1 MQPSGIMFHWT
12 ACIGLMQG
20 LFLACV
26 NPPTLMRAVYTGSAL
41 VNVYHYGLSAQ
52 LHEPSRQTMRL
63 YVPDDEQRII
73 LLARVAK
80 WTSRGLHVACIAM
93 DITYIAL
100 VTDYNIWLSM
110 MMFIAVGFYPA
121 LKLLRR
127 CAPEINTTIAQRLLN
142 TTTETR
148 KKHQQQQQQ
157 WQQQQQQQ
165 QQGIQGMYANNET
178 QYSLLDDSDHRDAV
192 HQRFMLKQLPRML
205 AMIALGACH
214 MALMQDVRSS
224 CVNIAMNAV
233 TNSSHFAMNWMCVN

>member
-12 ACIGLMQG
+12 ACIGLVQS

-110 MMFIAVGFYPA
+110 MMFVAVGLYPA

-127 CAPEINTTIAQRLLN
+127 CAPEINTTVAQRLLN
-142 TTTETR
+142 TNTETR
-148 KKHQQQQQQ
+148 EK
-157 WQQQQQQQ
+157 
-165 QQGIQGMYANNET
+165 QGIYAHNET
-178 QYSLLDDSDHRDAV
+178 QYSLLDDSDHRDTV

-214 MALMQDVRSS
+214 MALMQDVRSA
-224 CVNIAMNAV
+224 CVNIAMNSV
-233 TNSSHFAMNWMCVN
+233 TNASHVLNWLC

>member
-1 MQPSGIMFHWT
+1 MFHWT
-12 ACIGLMQG
+12 ACIGLVQS

-26 NPPTLMRAVYTGSAL
+26 NPPTLMRAVYTSSAL

-110 MMFIAVGFYPA
+110 MMFVAVGLYPA

-127 CAPEINTTIAQRLLN
+127 CAPEINTTVAQRLLN

-148 KKHQQQQQQ
+148 EK
-157 WQQQQQQQ
+157 
-165 QQGIQGMYANNET
+165 QGMYAHNET
-178 QYSLLDDSDHRDAV
+178 QYSLLDDSDHRDAA

-214 MALMQDVRSS
+214 MALMQDVRSA
-224 CVNIAMNAV
+224 CVNVTIFTITNA
-233 TNSSHFAMNWMCVN
+233 SHVLNWLC

>member
-1 MQPSGIMFHWT
+1 MFHWT
-12 ACIGLMQG
+12 ACIGLMQS

-93 DITYIAL
+93 DLTYIAF

-110 MMFIAVGFYPA
+110 MMFVAVGLYPA

-127 CAPEINTTIAQRLLN
+127 CAPEINTTVAQRLLN

-148 KKHQQQQQQ
+148 EK
-157 WQQQQQQQ
+157 
-165 QQGIQGMYANNET
+165 QGMYAHNET
-178 QYSLLDDSDHRDAV
+178 QYSLLDDSDHRDAA

-214 MALMQDVRSS
+214 MALMQDVRSA
-224 CVNIAMNAV
+224 CVNVTIFTITNA
-233 TNSSHFAMNWMCVN
+233 SHVLNWLC

>member
-12 ACIGLMQG
+12 ACIGLVQS

-26 NPPTLMRAVYTGSAL
+26 NPPTLMRVVYTGSAL

-110 MMFIAVGFYPA
+110 MMFVAVGLYPA

-127 CAPEINTTIAQRLLN
+127 CAPEINTTVAQRLLN
-142 TTTETR
+142 TNTETR
-148 KKHQQQQQQ
+148 EK
-157 WQQQQQQQ
+157 
-165 QQGIQGMYANNET
+165 QGMYAHNET
-178 QYSLLDDSDHRDAV
+178 QYSLLDDSDHRDTV

-224 CVNIAMNAV
+224 CVNVKMNASNV
-233 TNSSHFAMNWMCVN
+233 LNWLC

>member
-12 ACIGLMQG
+12 ACIGLVQS

-26 NPPTLMRAVYTGSAL
+26 NPPTLMRAVYTSSAL

-110 MMFIAVGFYPA
+110 MMFVAVGLYPA

-127 CAPEINTTIAQRLLN
+127 CAPEINTTVAQRLLN

-148 KKHQQQQQQ
+148 EK
-157 WQQQQQQQ
+157 
-165 QQGIQGMYANNET
+165 QGMYAHNET
-178 QYSLLDDSDHRDAV
+178 QYSLLDDSDHRDAA

-214 MALMQDVRSS
+214 MALMQDVRSA
-224 CVNIAMNAV
+224 CVNVTIFTITNA
-233 TNSSHFAMNWMCVN
+233 SHVLNWLC

>member
-1 MQPSGIMFHWT
+1 MFHWT
-12 ACIGLMQG
+12 ACIGLVQS

-110 MMFIAVGFYPA
+110 MMFVAVGFYPA

-127 CAPEINTTIAQRLLN
+127 CAPEINTTVAQRLLN
-142 TTTETR
+142 TNAETR
-148 KKHQQQQQQ
+148 KK
-157 WQQQQQQQ
+157 QQQQQQQ
-165 QQGIQGMYANNET
+165 QQGIQGMYAHNET

-214 MALMQDVRSS
+214 MALMQDVRSA
-224 CVNIAMNAV
+224 CVIMNSV
-233 TNSSHFAMNWMCVN
+233 TNSSHFAMNWMC

>member
-12 ACIGLMQG
+12 ACIGLMQS

-148 KKHQQQQQQ
+148 NKHQQQQQQ
-157 WQQQQQQQ
+157 WQQQ

-233 TNSSHFAMNWMCVN
+233 TNSSHVLNWLC

>member
-12 ACIGLMQG
+12 ACIGLVQS

-93 DITYIAL
+93 DIGYIAL
-100 VTDYNIWLSM
+100 VNNIWLSM
-110 MMFIAVGFYPA
+110 MMFVAVGFYPA

-127 CAPEINTTIAQRLLN
+127 CAPEINTTVAQRLLN
-142 TTTETR
+142 TNAETR
-148 KKHQQQQQQ
+148 KKQ
-157 WQQQQQQQ
+157 QQQQQQQ
-165 QQGIQGMYANNET
+165 QQGIQGMYAHNET

-214 MALMQDVRSS
+214 MALMQDVRAS
-224 CVNIAMNAV
+224 CVNITMNSV
-233 TNSSHFAMNWMCVN
+233 TNSSNFVMNWMC

>member
-12 ACIGLMQG
+12 ACIGLVQS

-26 NPPTLMRAVYTGSAL
+26 NPPTLMRAVYTSSAL

-110 MMFIAVGFYPA
+110 MMFVAVGLYPA

-127 CAPEINTTIAQRLLN
+127 CAPEINTTVAQRLLN

-148 KKHQQQQQQ
+148 EK
-157 WQQQQQQQ
+157 
-165 QQGIQGMYANNET
+165 QGMYAHNET

-214 MALMQDVRSS
+214 MALMQDVRSA
-224 CVNIAMNAV
+224 CVNVTIFTITNA
-233 TNSSHFAMNWMCVN
+233 SHVLNWLC

>member
-12 ACIGLMQG
+12 ACIGLMQS

-110 MMFIAVGFYPA
+110 MMFVAVGLYPA

-127 CAPEINTTIAQRLLN
+127 CAPEINTTVAQRLLN
-142 TTTETR
+142 TNAETR
-148 KKHQQQQQQ
+148 HKH
-157 WQQQQQQQ
+157 QQQQ
-165 QQGIQGMYANNET
+165 QQGIQGIYAHNET

-214 MALMQDVRSS
+214 MALMQDVRSACAGILMIS
-224 CVNIAMNAV
+224 
-233 TNSSHFAMNWMCVN
+233 TNSSNGVNGLMTWMC

>member
-12 ACIGLMQG
+12 ACIGLVQS

-80 WTSRGLHVACIAM
+80 WTSRGLHVVCIAM

-110 MMFIAVGFYPA
+110 MMFVAVGFYPA

-127 CAPEINTTIAQRLLN
+127 CAPEINTTVAQRLLN
-142 TTTETR
+142 TNAETR
-148 KKHQQQQQQ
+148 KKQQQQQQ
-157 WQQQQQQQ
+157 QQSYPHQQQ

-214 MALMQDVRSS
+214 MALMQDVRAS
-224 CVNIAMNAV
+224 CVNITMNAV
-233 TNSSHFAMNWMCVN
+233 TNSSNFVMNWMCVN